1 MNRVG
6 KLGILVWALH
16 LALPMLGLWLLIAQP
31 QFDIHW
37 QHEPT
42 HFWLIAGFAAMNS
55 VLGAF
60 MSEAARRRADARLF
74 LVALAFLSSA
84 GFLLLHALA
93 TPTVLIPNRNT
104 GFVIATPVGLFVA
117 ALYGVASSLEFSPQ
131 RAHLIMRWQVFL
143 RGGLVLL
150 MLIWAVVS
158 LLNLPPLNAPI
169 AAEGAY
175 GELAALA
182 VAGIAIYSIAAL
194 RYYLIYRR
202 RPSVMLIAVITAF
215 ALLAESMIAIVV
227 ARNWNASWWLW
238 HIMMGIS
245 FGFVAYSAYVQY
257 RREGS
262 AAGLF
267 HSIYLEQTIAQIRA
281 EYTTALEALVGAF
294 RQQAENDAAP
304 PVRLA
309 AARLRERFDLTEGQT
324 EVLAQAAEALA
335 AEREQ
340 LQRLEA
346 LVAIGQASSVILEE
360 HDLLQQSLALTT
372 AAFRRDQIRI
382 GLLNDRQLRFLS
394 TAPSRSISPALAEV
408 RKQTLVKALRGE
420 PIVEAAVN
428 GGVLLALPLMVKR
441 HTVGVLEVVREHGQ
455 IADRDRWL
463 LRSLA
468 SQLSI
473 ALENVRLYRQIEA
486 LFRQYMAPSVATALL
501 ANPSQAALGGAITE
515 LTVLFADLRGFTAF
529 SERSSP
535 EQVVALLN
543 HYFGIATPLVLA
555 QGGTIDKYVG
565 DAMMALFNA
574 PVRQPDHALR
584 AVRAALAMQ
593 AAIEQ
598 IAADNPGWP
607 RFRIGINTGSALVG
621 NIGSAELRNFTA
633 IGDTVNLASR
643 LETSAESGQIV
654 IGAATYAH
662 IRDIAVVRELGGIAL
677 KGKATPVEAFVLLGL
692 RPTSVEHDAT
702 EEYRTSGAGGTSVD
716 QPSN

>member
-1 MNRVG
+1 MNRGG
-6 KLGILVWALH
+6 KIGILVWALH

-84 GFLLLHALA
+84 GFLLLHTLA
-93 TPTVLIPNRNT
+93 TPSVLIPNRNT

-131 RAHLIMRWQVFL
+131 RASLIMRWQGFL

-150 MLIWAVVS
+150 MLIWAAVS
-158 LLNLPPLNAPI
+158 LLNLPPLNAPV
-169 AAEGAY
+169 AAEVAY

-182 VAGIAIYSIAAL
+182 VAGVAIYSIAAL
-194 RYYLIYRR
+194 RYYRIYRR

-215 ALLAESMIAIVV
+215 ALLAESMVAIVL

-267 HSIYLEQTIAQIRA
+267 NSIYLEQTIAQIRA
-281 EYTTALEALVGAF
+281 EYTTALESLVGAF
-294 RQQAENDAAP
+294 RQQAESDAAP

-346 LVAIGQASSVILEE
+346 LVAIGQESSVILEE
-360 HDLLQQSLALTT
+360 HDLLLQSLALTT
-372 AAFRRDQIRI
+372 SAFRRDQIRI
-382 GLLNDRQLRFLS
+382 GVLNDRQLRFL
-394 TAPSRSISPALAEV
+394 TTDRSRAIDPAFAGV
-408 RKQTLVKALRGE
+408 RKQAVLKALRGE

-428 GGVLLALPLMVKR
+428 GV
-441 HTVGVLEVVREHGQ
+441 
-455 IADRDRWL
+455 
-463 LRSLA
+463 
-468 SQLSI
+468 
-473 ALENVRLYRQIEA
+473 
-486 LFRQYMAPSVATALL
+486 
-501 ANPSQAALGGAITE
+501 
-515 LTVLFADLRGFTAF
+515 
-529 SERSSP
+529 
-535 EQVVALLN
+535 
-543 HYFGIATPLVLA
+543 
-555 QGGTIDKYVG
+555 
-565 DAMMALFNA
+565 
-574 PVRQPDHALR
+574 
-584 AVRAALAMQ
+584 
-593 AAIEQ
+593 
-598 IAADNPGWP
+598 
-607 RFRIGINTGSALVG
+607 
-621 NIGSAELRNFTA
+621 
-633 IGDTVNLASR
+633 
-643 LETSAESGQIV
+643 
-654 IGAATYAH
+654 
-662 IRDIAVVRELGGIAL
+662 
-677 KGKATPVEAFVLLGL
+677 
-692 RPTSVEHDAT
+692 
-702 EEYRTSGAGGTSVD
+702 
-716 QPSN
+716 

>member
-1 MNRVG
+1 MNRAG
-6 KLGILVWALH
+6 KLGALVWGLH
-16 LALPMLGLWLLIAQP
+16 LALPLLGLWLLIAQP

-55 VLGAF
+55 VLGAL
-60 MSEAARRRADARLF
+60 MSEAARRRTDARLF

-104 GFVIATPVGLFVA
+104 GFVVATPVGLLVA
-117 ALYGVASSLEFSPQ
+117 ACYGAASSLEFSPE
-131 RAHLIMRWQVFL
+131 RARLIMRWQALL

-150 MLIWAVVS
+150 MLGWAIVS

-169 AAEGAY
+169 AAEVAY

-182 VAGIAIYSIAAL
+182 FAGVAIYSIAAL

-202 RPSVMLIAVITAF
+202 RPAVMLIAVITAF

-238 HIMMGIS
+238 HILMGVG

-262 AAGLF
+262 SAGLF
-267 HSIYLEQTIAQIRA
+267 NSIYLEQTIAQIRA
-281 EYTTALEALVGAF
+281 EYNTALEALVSAF
-294 RQQAENDAAP
+294 RQQAESDAAP
-304 PVRLA
+304 PIRLA
-309 AARLRERFDLTEGQT
+309 AAHLRERFDLTEGQT

-346 LVAIGQASSVILEE
+346 LVAIGQESSVILDER
-360 HDLLQQSLALTT
+360 DLLQRSLALTT
-372 AAFRRDQIRI
+372 EAFRRDQIRI
-382 GLLNDRQLRFLS
+382 GVLNDGQLRFL
-394 TAPSRSISPALAEV
+394 TTERSQSVGPAIAEV
-408 RKQTLVKALRGE
+408 RKQTLAKALRGA

-428 GGVLLALPLMVKR
+428 GGVLLALPLMVKS
-441 HTVGVLEVVREHGQ
+441 HTVGVLEVVREHGV

-473 ALENVRLYRQIEA
+473 TLENVRLYRQIEV

-515 LTVLFADLRGFTAF
+515 LTVLFADLRGFTSF

-535 EQVVALLN
+535 EQVVGLLN
-543 HYFGIATPLVLA
+543 RYFGIATPLVLA
-555 QGGTIDKYVG
+555 QGGTVDKFVG

-574 PVRQPDHALR
+574 PARQPDHALR
-584 AVRAALAMQ
+584 AARAALAMQ

-598 IAADNPGWP
+598 IAADNAGWP
-607 RFRIGINTGSALVG
+607 RFRIGINTGPALVG

-643 LETSAESGQIV
+643 LESSAESGQIV
-654 IGAATYAH
+654 IGAATYAQ
-662 IRDIAVVRELGGIAL
+662 IRDAAVVRPLGGIAV
-677 KGKATPVEAFVLLGL
+677 KGKAASVEAFVLLGL
-692 RPTSVEHDAT
+692 REAPVEHQ
-702 EEYRTSGAGGTSVD
+702 V
-716 QPSN
+716 

>member
-1 MNRVG
+1 MIGAEWKEALRMNRVG
-6 KLGILVWALH
+6 KLGALVWALH
-16 LALPMLGLWLLIAQP
+16 LALPLLGLWVLIAQP
-31 QFDIHW
+31 QIDIHW

-42 HFWLIAGFAAMNS
+42 HFWLIAGFAAVNS
-55 VLGAF
+55 VLGAL
-60 MSEAARRRADARLF
+60 MSEAARRRTDARLF

-104 GFVIATPVGLFVA
+104 GFVIATPVGLLVA
-117 ALYGVASSLEFSPQ
+117 ACYGAASSLEFSPE
-131 RAHLIMRWQVFL
+131 RAHLIMRWQGLL

-150 MLIWAVVS
+150 MLVWAVVS

-169 AAEGAY
+169 AAEVAY

-182 VAGIAIYSIAAL
+182 FAGVAIYSVAAL

-202 RPSVMLIAVITAF
+202 RPAVMLIAVITAF

-238 HIMMGIS
+238 HILMGIS
-245 FGFVAYSAYVQY
+245 FGFVAYSVYVQY

-267 HSIYLEQTIAQIRA
+267 NSIYLEQTIAQIRA
-281 EYTTALEALVGAF
+281 EYNTALEALVSAF
-294 RQQAENDAAP
+294 RQQAESDDAP

-346 LVAIGQASSVILEE
+346 LVAIGQESSVILEE
-360 HDLLQQSLALTT
+360 RDLLQQSLALTT
-372 AAFRRDQIRI
+372 EAFRRDQIRI
-382 GLLNDRQLRFLS
+382 GVLNDGQLGFL
-394 TAPSRSISPALAEV
+394 TTDRSQSVGAAVAEV
-408 RKQTLVKALRGE
+408 RKQTLAKALRGA
-420 PIVEAAVN
+420 PIAEAAVN
-428 GGVLLALPLMVKR
+428 GGVLLALPLMVKS
-441 HTVGVLEVVREHGQ
+441 HAVGVLEVAREHGQ
-455 IADRDRWL
+455 FADRDRWL

-473 ALENVRLYRQIEA
+473 TLENVRLYRQIEA

-501 ANPSQAALGGAITE
+501 ANPSQAALGGAITD
-515 LTVLFADLRGFTAF
+515 LTVLFADLRGFTSF

-543 HYFGIATPLVLA
+543 RYFGIATPLVLA
-555 QGGTIDKYVG
+555 QGGTVDKFVG

-574 PVRQPDHALR
+574 PARQPDHALR
-584 AVRAALAMQ
+584 AARAALAMQ

-598 IAADNPGWP
+598 IAADNAGWP
-607 RFRIGINTGSALVG
+607 RFRIGINTGPALVG

-654 IGAATYAH
+654 IGAATYAQIH
-662 IRDIAVVRELGGIAL
+662 DIAVVRPLGGIEV
-677 KGKATPVEAFVLLGL
+677 KGKAAPVEAFVLLGL
-692 RPTSVEHDAT
+692 REASTEH
-702 EEYRTSGAGGTSVD
+702 RV
-716 QPSN
+716 

>member
-1 MNRVG
+1 MIGAERKETLPMNRVG
-6 KLGILVWALH
+6 KLGALVWALH
-16 LALPMLGLWLLIAQP
+16 LALPLLGLWLLIARP

-42 HFWLIAGFAAMNS
+42 HFWLIAGFAAVNS
-55 VLGAF
+55 VLGAL
-60 MSEAARRRADARLF
+60 MSEAARRRTDARLF

-104 GFVIATPVGLFVA
+104 GFMIATPVGVLVA
-117 ALYGVASSLEFSPQ
+117 ACYAAASSLEFSPA
-131 RAHLIMRWQVFL
+131 RASLIMRWQALL

-150 MLIWAVVS
+150 MLGWAVVS

-169 AAEGAY
+169 AAEVAY
-175 GELAALA
+175 GPLAALA
-182 VAGIAIYSIAAL
+182 IAGVAIYSIAAL

-202 RPSVMLIAVITAF
+202 RPAVMLIAVITAF

-227 ARNWNASWWLW
+227 APNWNASWWLW
-238 HIMMGIS
+238 HILMGIG

-267 HSIYLEQTIAQIRA
+267 NSIYLEQTIAQIRA
-281 EYTTALEALVGAF
+281 EYNTALEALVSAF
-294 RQQAENDAAP
+294 RQQAESDAAP

-346 LVAIGQASSVILEE
+346 LVAIGQESSVILEE
-360 HDLLQQSLALTT
+360 RDLLRQSLALTT
-372 AAFRRDQIRI
+372 EAFRRDQIRI
-382 GLLNDRQLRFLS
+382 GVLNDGQLSFL
-394 TAPSRSISPALAEV
+394 TTDRSQSVGPAVAEV
-408 RKQTLVKALRGE
+408 RKQTLAKALRGA
-420 PIVEAAVN
+420 PIVEAAVG
-428 GGVLLALPLMVKR
+428 GGVLLALPLMVKS
-441 HTVGVLEVVREHGQ
+441 HAVGVLEVVREQGQ

-468 SQLSI
+468 SQLSM

-515 LTVLFADLRGFTAF
+515 LTVLFADLRGFTSF

-543 HYFGIATPLVLA
+543 RYFGIATPLVLA
-555 QGGTIDKYVG
+555 EGGTVDKFVG
-565 DAMMALFNA
+565 DAMMVLFNA
-574 PVRQPDHALR
+574 PARQPDHALR
-584 AVRAALAMQ
+584 AARAALAMQ

-598 IAADNPGWP
+598 IAADNAGWP
-607 RFRIGINTGSALVG
+607 RFRIGINTGPALVG

-643 LETSAESGQIV
+643 LETSAASGQIV
-654 IGAATYAH
+654 IGAATYAQ
-662 IRDIAVVRELGGIAL
+662 IRDFAVVRPLGGIEV
-677 KGKATPVEAFVLLGL
+677 KGKTAPVEAFVLLGL
-692 RPTSVEHDAT
+692 REASP
-702 EEYRTSGAGGTSVD
+702 EYHV
-716 QPSN
+716 

>member
-1 MNRVG
+1 MKRVG
-6 KLGILVWALH
+6 KLGVLVWALH

-37 QHEPT
+37 QHESA

-117 ALYGVASSLEFSPQ
+117 AVYGAASSLEFSPQ
-131 RAHLIMRWQVFL
+131 RASLIMRWQIFL

-150 MLIWAVVS
+150 MLIWAAVS

-169 AAEGAY
+169 AAETAY

-182 VAGIAIYSIAAL
+182 VAGVVIYSIAAL

-202 RPSVMLIAVITAF
+202 RPSVILIAVITAF
-215 ALLAESMIAIVV
+215 ALLAESMVAIVV

-267 HSIYLEQTIAQIRA
+267 NSIYLEQTIAQIRA
-281 EYTTALEALVGAF
+281 EYTTALEELVGAF
-294 RQQAENDAAP
+294 RQQAESDAAP

-309 AARLRERFDLTEGQT
+309 AAHLRERFDLTEGQT

-346 LVAIGQASSVILEE
+346 LVAIGQTSSVILDE

-382 GLLNDRQLRFLS
+382 GVLNDRQLRFL
-394 TAPSRSISPALAEV
+394 TTDRSRAVDSAVAEV
-408 RKQTLVKALRGE
+408 RKQALLTALHGQ

-428 GGVLLALPLMVKR
+428 GGVLMVLPLMVKR
-441 HTVGVLEVVREHGQ
+441 HTVGVLEVMREHGQ

-473 ALENVRLYRQIEA
+473 TLENVRLYRQIEG
-486 LFRQYMAPSVATALL
+486 LFRQYMAPSVATTLL

-515 LTVLFADLRGFTAF
+515 LTVLFADLRGFTSF

-535 EQVVALLN
+535 EEVVALLN
-543 HYFGIATPLVLA
+543 KYFGIATPLVLA
-555 QGGTIDKYVG
+555 QGGTVDKFVG

-598 IAADNPGWP
+598 IAAANVGWP

-654 IGAATYAH
+654 IGAATYAQ
-662 IRDIAVVRELGGIAL
+662 IRDIAVVRELGGIAV
-677 KGKATPVEAFVLLGL
+677 KGKAAPVEAFVLLGL
-692 RPTSVEHDAT
+692 RQGSAEPEAAEYGRRDA
-702 EEYRTSGAGGTSVD
+702 D
-716 QPSN
+716 QSSS

>member
-6 KLGILVWALH
+6 KLGALVWALH
-16 LALPMLGLWLLIAQP
+16 LALPLLGLWLLIAQP

-55 VLGAF
+55 VLGAL
-60 MSEAARRRADARLF
+60 MSEAARRRTDARLF

-104 GFVIATPVGLFVA
+104 GFVVATPVGLLVA
-117 ALYGVASSLEFSPQ
+117 ACYGAASSLEFSPE
-131 RAHLIMRWQVFL
+131 RARLIMRWQALL

-150 MLIWAVVS
+150 MLGWAIVS

-169 AAEGAY
+169 AAEVAY

-182 VAGIAIYSIAAL
+182 FAGVAIYSIAAL

-202 RPSVMLIAVITAF
+202 RPAVMLIAVITAF

-238 HIMMGIS
+238 HILMGVG

-262 AAGLF
+262 SAGLF
-267 HSIYLEQTIAQIRA
+267 NSIYLEQTIAQIRA
-281 EYTTALEALVGAF
+281 EYNTALEALVSAF
-294 RQQAENDAAP
+294 RQQAESDAAP
-304 PVRLA
+304 PIRLA
-309 AARLRERFDLTEGQT
+309 AAHLRERFDLTEGQT

-346 LVAIGQASSVILEE
+346 LVAIGQESSVILDER
-360 HDLLQQSLALTT
+360 DLLQRSLALTT
-372 AAFRRDQIRI
+372 EAFRRDQIRI
-382 GLLNDRQLRFLS
+382 GVLNDGQLRFL
-394 TAPSRSISPALAEV
+394 TTERSQSVGPAIAEV
-408 RKQTLVKALRGE
+408 RKQTLAKALRGA

-428 GGVLLALPLMVKR
+428 GGVLLALPLMVKS
-441 HTVGVLEVVREHGQ
+441 HTVGVLEVVREHGV

-473 ALENVRLYRQIEA
+473 TLENVRLYRQIEV

-515 LTVLFADLRGFTAF
+515 LTVLFADLRGFTSF

-535 EQVVALLN
+535 EQVVGLLN
-543 HYFGIATPLVLA
+543 RYFGIATPLVLA
-555 QGGTIDKYVG
+555 QGGTVDKFVG

-574 PVRQPDHALR
+574 PARQPDHALR
-584 AVRAALAMQ
+584 AARAALAMQ

-598 IAADNPGWP
+598 IAADNAGWP
-607 RFRIGINTGSALVG
+607 RFRIGINTGPALVG

-643 LETSAESGQIV
+643 LESSAESGQIV
-654 IGAATYAH
+654 IGAATYAQ
-662 IRDIAVVRELGGIAL
+662 IRDAAVVRPLGGIAV
-677 KGKATPVEAFVLLGL
+677 KGKAASVEAFVLLGL
-692 RPTSVEHDAT
+692 REAPVEHQ
-702 EEYRTSGAGGTSVD
+702 V
-716 QPSN
+716 

>member
-6 KLGILVWALH
+6 KLGVLVWMLH

-37 QHEPT
+37 QHEPA
-42 HFWLIAGFAAMNS
+42 HFWLIAGFAALNS

-93 TPTVLIPNRNT
+93 TPTVLIPNRNA
-104 GFVIATPVGLFVA
+104 GFVIATPVGLLVA
-117 ALYGVASSLEFSPQ
+117 ACYGAASSLEFSPQ
-131 RAHLIMRWQVFL
+131 RASLIMRWQALL

-150 MLIWAVVS
+150 MLAWAAVS

-169 AAEGAY
+169 AAEVAY

-182 VAGIAIYSIAAL
+182 VAGIALYSIAAL
-194 RYYLIYRR
+194 RYYLIYRQ
-202 RPSVMLIAVITAF
+202 RPSVMLIAMITAF
-215 ALLAESMIAIVV
+215 ALLAESMAAIVV

-238 HIMMGIS
+238 HILMGIS

-267 HSIYLEQTIAQIRA
+267 NSIYLEQTIAQIRA
-281 EYTTALEALVGAF
+281 EYNTALEELVGAF
-294 RQQAENDAAP
+294 HQQAENDAAP

-309 AARLRERFDLTEGQT
+309 AAHLRERFDLTEGQT

-346 LVAIGQASSVILEE
+346 LVAIGQESSVIIDEQE
-360 HDLLQQSLALTT
+360 LLQQSLALTT

-382 GLLNDRQLRFLS
+382 GVLNDRQLRFL
-394 TAPSRSISPALAEV
+394 TTERNRAIDPALAEV
-408 RKQTLVKALRGE
+408 RKQTLAKALRGE
-420 PIVEAAVN
+420 PIAEAAVN
-428 GGVLLALPLMVKR
+428 GKVLLALPLMVKS
-441 HTVGVLEVVREHGQ
+441 HAVGALEVVREHGQ

-473 ALENVRLYRQIEA
+473 ALENARLYRQIEG
-486 LFRQYMAPSVATALL
+486 LFRQYMAPSVATTLL

-515 LTVLFADLRGFTAF
+515 LTVLFADLRGFTSF

-535 EQVVALLN
+535 QEVVALLN
-543 HYFGIATPLVLA
+543 RYFGIATPLVLA
-555 QGGTIDKYVG
+555 EGGTVDKFVG

-584 AVRAALAMQ
+584 AVRSALAMQ

-598 IAADNPGWP
+598 IAAANTGWP
-607 RFRIGINTGSALVG
+607 RFRIGINTGPALVG

-643 LETSAESGQIV
+643 LEASAESGQIV

-662 IRDIAVVRELGGIAL
+662 IRDIAVVRELGGITV
-677 KGKATPVEAFVLLGL
+677 KGKAAPVEAFVLLGL
-692 RPTSVEHDAT
+692 R
-702 EEYRTSGAGGTSVD
+702 RTTAEQANGED
-716 QPSN
+716 

>member
-6 KLGILVWALH
+6 KLGALVWALH
-16 LALPMLGLWLLIAQP
+16 LALPLLGLWLLIAQP

-74 LVALAFLSSA
+74 LVALASLSSA

-227 ARNWNASWWLW
+227 AKNWNASWWLW
-238 HIMMGIS
+238 HILMGIS

-262 AAGLF
+262 SAGLF
-267 HSIYLEQTIAQIRA
+267 NSIYLEQTIAQIRA
-281 EYTTALEALVGAF
+281 EYNTALEALVSAF
-294 RQQAENDAAP
+294 RQQAESDAAP
-304 PVRLA
+304 PIRLA
-309 AARLRERFDLTEGQT
+309 AAHLRERFDLTEGQT

-346 LVAIGQASSVILEE
+346 LVAIGQESSVILDER
-360 HDLLQQSLALTT
+360 DLLQRSLALTT
-372 AAFRRDQIRI
+372 EAFRRDQIRI
-382 GLLNDRQLRFLS
+382 GVLNDGQLRFL
-394 TAPSRSISPALAEV
+394 TTERSQSVGPAIAEV
-408 RKQTLVKALRGE
+408 RKQTLAKALRGA

-428 GGVLLALPLMVKR
+428 GGVLLALPLMVKS
-441 HTVGVLEVVREHGQ
+441 HTVGVLEVVREHGV

-473 ALENVRLYRQIEA
+473 TLENVRLYRQIEV
-486 LFRQYMAPSVATALL
+486 LFRQYMAPSVAT
-501 ANPSQAALGGAITE
+501 
-515 LTVLFADLRGFTAF
+515 
-529 SERSSP
+529 
-535 EQVVALLN
+535 
-543 HYFGIATPLVLA
+543 
-555 QGGTIDKYVG
+555 
-565 DAMMALFNA
+565 
-574 PVRQPDHALR
+574 
-584 AVRAALAMQ
+584 AALAMQ

-598 IAADNPGWP
+598 IAADNAGWP
-607 RFRIGINTGSALVG
+607 RFRIGINTGPALVG

-643 LETSAESGQIV
+643 LESSAESGQIV
-654 IGAATYAH
+654 NGAATYAQ
-662 IRDIAVVRELGGIAL
+662 IRDAAVVRPLGGIAV
-677 KGKATPVEAFVLLGL
+677 KGKAASVEAFVLLGL
-692 RPTSVEHDAT
+692 REAPVEHQ
-702 EEYRTSGAGGTSVD
+702 V
-716 QPSN
+716 

>member
-1 MNRVG
+1 M
-6 KLGILVWALH
+6 
-16 LALPMLGLWLLIAQP
+16 ALPLLGLWLLIAQP
-31 QFDIHW
+31 QFDVHW

-42 HFWLIAGFAAMNS
+42 HFWLIAGFAAINS
-55 VLGAF
+55 ALGVL

-104 GFVIATPVGLFVA
+104 GFVIATPVGLLVA
-117 ALYGVASSLEFSPQ
+117 AVYSLASSFDFSPE
-131 RAHLIMRWQVFL
+131 RAGLIMRWQGVL

-150 MLIWAVVS
+150 MLGWAAVS

-169 AAEGAY
+169 AAEAAY

-182 VAGIAIYSIAAL
+182 FAGVALYGVAAL
-194 RYYLIYRR
+194 RYYQIYRR

-215 ALLAESMIAIVV
+215 ALLAESMIAIMV
-227 ARNWNASWWLW
+227 APNWNASWWLW
-238 HIMMGIS
+238 HILMGIS
-245 FGFVAYSAYVQY
+245 FAFVAYSAYVQY
-257 RREGS
+257 QREGS

-267 HSIYLEQTIAQIRA
+267 NSIYLEQTIAQIRA

-294 RQQAENDAAP
+294 RQQAESEAAP

-309 AARLRERFDLTEGQT
+309 AARLRERFDLSEGQT

-346 LVAIGQASSVILEE
+346 LVAIGQESSVILDER
-360 HDLLQQSLALTT
+360 DLLQQSLALTSG
-372 AAFRRDQIRI
+372 AFRRDQIRI
-382 GLLNDRQLRFLS
+382 GVLNDGRLRFL
-394 TAPSRSISPALAEV
+394 TTQRSQPIELEVAEV
-408 RKQTLVKALRGE
+408 RKKTLAEALRGT
-420 PIVEAAVN
+420 PIVEAAVGA
-428 GGVLLALPLMVKR
+428 GGLLALPLMVKG
-441 HTVGVLEVVREHGQ
+441 HTVGVLEVVRERGQ
-455 IADRDRWL
+455 FADRDRWL

-473 ALENVRLYRQIEA
+473 ALENARLYRQIEG

-501 ANPSQAALGGAITE
+501 ANPSQAALGGAIAE
-515 LTVLFADLRGFTAF
+515 VSVLFADLRGFTSF

-535 EQVVALLN
+535 EQVVELLN
-543 HYFGIATPLVLA
+543 RYFGIAAPLVLA
-555 QGGTIDKYVG
+555 QGGTVDKFVG

-574 PVRQPDHALR
+574 PARQPDHALR

-593 AAIEQ
+593 AAIER
-598 IAADNPGWP
+598 IAAANPGWP
-607 RFRIGINTGSALVG
+607 RFRIGVNTGPALVG

-654 IGAATYAH
+654 IGAATYAQ
-662 IRDIAVVRELGGIAL
+662 IREIAVVRELGGITV
-677 KGKATPVEAFVLLGL
+677 KGKAAPIEAYVLLGL
-692 RPTSVEHDAT
+692 REAPVEHRA
-702 EEYRTSGAGGTSVD
+702 
-716 QPSN
+716 

>member
-6 KLGILVWALH
+6 KLGVLVWVLH

-31 QFDIHW
+31 QFDVHW

-42 HFWLIAGFAAMNS
+42 HFWLIAGFALMNS

-104 GFVIATPVGLFVA
+104 GFIIATPVGLFVA
-117 ALYGVASSLEFSPQ
+117 SLYGLASSLEFSPQ
-131 RAHLIMRWQVFL
+131 RASLIMRWQVFL

-150 MLIWAVVS
+150 MLIWAAIS
-158 LLNLPPLNAPI
+158 LFNLPPLNQPI
-169 AAEGAY
+169 ATEVAY

-182 VAGIAIYSIAAL
+182 VAGVAIYSVAAL

-202 RPSVMLIAVITAF
+202 RPSVILIAIITAF
-215 ALLAESMIAIVV
+215 ALLAESMVAIVV

-238 HIMMGIS
+238 HIMMGVS

-267 HSIYLEQTIAQIRA
+267 NSIYLEQTIAQIRA
-281 EYTTALEALVGAF
+281 EYTTALESLVGAF
-294 RQQAENDAAP
+294 REQAESDDAP
-304 PVRLA
+304 PMRLA

-346 LVAIGQASSVILEE
+346 LVAIGQESSVILEE

-382 GLLNDRQLRFLS
+382 GVLNDRQLRFLA
-394 TAPSRSISPALAEV
+394 TDRSQPIDPALAEV
-408 RKQTLVKALRGE
+408 RKRILAKALRGE
-420 PIVEAAVN
+420 PIVEASVN
-428 GGVLLALPLMVKR
+428 GGVLLALPLMVKG
-441 HTVGVLEVVREHGQ
+441 HSVGVLEIVREHGQ

-473 ALENVRLYRQIEA
+473 TLENVRLYRQIEG
-486 LFRQYMAPSVATALL
+486 LFRQYRAPSVATTLL

-515 LTVLFADLRGFTAF
+515 LTVLFADLRGFTSF

-543 HYFGIATPLVLA
+543 RYFGIATPLVLA
-555 QGGTIDKYVG
+555 EGGTVDKFVG

-598 IAADNPGWP
+598 IAIDNPGWP
-607 RFRIGINTGSALVG
+607 RFRIGINTGPALVG

-654 IGAATYAH
+654 IGAATYAQV
-662 IRDIAVVRELGGIAL
+662 RDIAVVSDLGGIAV
-677 KGKATPVEAFVLLGL
+677 KGKAEPVEAFVLLGL
-692 RPTSVEHDAT
+692 REPLAEHHGQA
-702 EEYRTSGAGGTSVD
+702 GARGSAEASVD
-716 QPSN
+716 LPSS

>member
-1 MNRVG
+1 
-6 KLGILVWALH
+6 
-16 LALPMLGLWLLIAQP
+16 
-31 QFDIHW
+31 
-37 QHEPT
+37 
-42 HFWLIAGFAAMNS
+42 
-55 VLGAF
+55 
-60 MSEAARRRADARLF
+60 
-74 LVALAFLSSA
+74 
-84 GFLLLHALA
+84 
-93 TPTVLIPNRNT
+93 VLIPNRNT
-104 GFVIATPVGLFVA
+104 GFVIATPVGLLVA
-117 ALYGVASSLEFSPQ
+117 AIYSLASSFDFTPE
-131 RAHLIMRWQVFL
+131 RARQIMRWQAFL

-150 MLIWAVVS
+150 MLGWAAVS

-169 AAEGAY
+169 AAEVAY

-182 VAGIAIYSIAAL
+182 FAGVALYGAAAL
-194 RYYLIYRR
+194 RYYRIYRR
-202 RPSVMLIAVITAF
+202 RPAVMLIAIITAF
-215 ALLAESMIAIVV
+215 ALLAESLIAIVV

-257 RREGS
+257 QREGS

-267 HSIYLEQTIAQIRA
+267 NSIYLEQTIAQIRA
-281 EYTTALEALVGAF
+281 EYTTALEALVSAF
-294 RQQAENDAAP
+294 RQQSESDAAP

-309 AARLRERFDLTEGQT
+309 AARLRDRFDLSEGQT

-346 LVAIGQASSVILEE
+346 LVAIGQESSVILEE
-360 HDLLQQSLALTT
+360 RDLLQQSLALTT
-372 AAFRRDQIRI
+372 EAFRRDQIRI
-382 GLLNDRQLRFLS
+382 GVLNDGQLRFL
-394 TAPSRSISPALAEV
+394 TGQRGQPSGLAVPEAHKQALAA
-408 RKQTLVKALRGE
+408 ALRGT
-420 PIVEAAVN
+420 PIVEAAI
-428 GGVLLALPLMVKR
+428 GGGALLALPLMVKR
-441 HTVGVLEVVREHGQ
+441 HTIGVLEVVRERGSF
-455 IADRDRWL
+455 ADRDRWL

-473 ALENVRLYRQIEA
+473 TLENARLYRQIEG

-535 EQVVALLN
+535 EQVVELLN
-543 HYFGIATPLVLA
+543 RYFGIATPLVLA
-555 QGGTIDKYVG
+555 EGGTVDKFVG

-593 AAIEQ
+593 AAIER
-598 IAADNPGWP
+598 IAAEHAGWP
-607 RFRIGINTGSALVG
+607 RFRIGVNTGPALVG

-654 IGAATYAH
+654 IGAATYAQ
-662 IRDIAVVRELGGIAL
+662 IRDIAVVRQLGDITV
-677 KGKATPVEAFVLLGL
+677 KGKAAPVEAYVLLGL
-692 RPTSVEHDAT
+692 REAPVEQQ
-702 EEYRTSGAGGTSVD
+702 V
-716 QPSN
+716 

>member
-1 MNRVG
+1 MNRAG
-6 KLGILVWALH
+6 KLGALVWGLH
-16 LALPMLGLWLLIAQP
+16 LALPLLGLWLLIAQP

-55 VLGAF
+55 VLGAL
-60 MSEAARRRADARLF
+60 MSEAARRRTDARLF

-104 GFVIATPVGLFVA
+104 GFVVATPVGLLVA
-117 ALYGVASSLEFSPQ
+117 ACYGAASSLEFSPE
-131 RAHLIMRWQVFL
+131 RARLIMRWQALL

-150 MLIWAVVS
+150 MLGWAIVS

-169 AAEGAY
+169 AAEVAY

-182 VAGIAIYSIAAL
+182 FAGVAIYSIAAL

-202 RPSVMLIAVITAF
+202 RPAVMLIAVITAF

-238 HIMMGIS
+238 HILMGVG

-262 AAGLF
+262 SAGLF
-267 HSIYLEQTIAQIRA
+267 NSIYLEQTIAQIRA
-281 EYTTALEALVGAF
+281 EYNTALEALVSAF
-294 RQQAENDAAP
+294 RQQAESDAAP
-304 PVRLA
+304 PIRLA
-309 AARLRERFDLTEGQT
+309 AAHLRERFDLTEGQT

-346 LVAIGQASSVILEE
+346 LVAIGQESSVILDER
-360 HDLLQQSLALTT
+360 DLLQRSLALTT
-372 AAFRRDQIRI
+372 EAFRRDQIRI
-382 GLLNDRQLRFLS
+382 GVLNDGQLRFL
-394 TAPSRSISPALAEV
+394 TTERSQSVGPAIAEV
-408 RKQTLVKALRGE
+408 RKQTLAKALRGA

-428 GGVLLALPLMVKR
+428 GGVLLALPLMVKS
-441 HTVGVLEVVREHGQ
+441 HTVGVLEVVREHGV

-473 ALENVRLYRQIEA
+473 TLENVRLYRQIEV

-515 LTVLFADLRGFTAF
+515 LTVLFADLRGFTSF

-535 EQVVALLN
+535 EQVVGLLN
-543 HYFGIATPLVLA
+543 RYFGIATPLVLA
-555 QGGTIDKYVG
+555 QGGTVDKFVG

-574 PVRQPDHALR
+574 PARQPDHALR
-584 AVRAALAMQ
+584 AARAALAMQ

-598 IAADNPGWP
+598 LAADNAGWP
-607 RFRIGINTGSALVG
+607 RFRIGINTGPALVG

-643 LETSAESGQIV
+643 LESSAESGQIV
-654 IGAATYAH
+654 IGAATYAQ
-662 IRDIAVVRELGGIAL
+662 IRDAAVVRPLGGIAV
-677 KGKATPVEAFVLLGL
+677 KGKAASVEAFVLLGL
-692 RPTSVEHDAT
+692 REAPVEHQ
-702 EEYRTSGAGGTSVD
+702 V
-716 QPSN
+716 

>member
-1 MNRVG
+1 MNRAG
-6 KLGILVWALH
+6 KLGALVWGLH
-16 LALPMLGLWLLIAQP
+16 LALPLLGLWLLIAQP

-55 VLGAF
+55 VLGAL
-60 MSEAARRRADARLF
+60 MSEAARRRTDARLF

-104 GFVIATPVGLFVA
+104 GFVVATPVGLLVA
-117 ALYGVASSLEFSPQ
+117 ACYGAASSLEFSPE
-131 RAHLIMRWQVFL
+131 RARLIMRWQALL

-150 MLIWAVVS
+150 MLGWAIVS

-169 AAEGAY
+169 AAEVAY

-182 VAGIAIYSIAAL
+182 FAGVAIYSIAAL

-202 RPSVMLIAVITAF
+202 RPAVMLIAVITAF

-238 HIMMGIS
+238 HILMGVG

-262 AAGLF
+262 SAGLF
-267 HSIYLEQTIAQIRA
+267 NSIYLEQTIAQIRA
-281 EYTTALEALVGAF
+281 EYNTALEALVSAF
-294 RQQAENDAAP
+294 RQQAESDAAP
-304 PVRLA
+304 PIRLA
-309 AARLRERFDLTEGQT
+309 AAHLRERFDLTEGQT

-346 LVAIGQASSVILEE
+346 LVAIGQESSVILDER
-360 HDLLQQSLALTT
+360 DLLQRSLALTT
-372 AAFRRDQIRI
+372 EAFRRDQIRI
-382 GLLNDRQLRFLS
+382 GVLNDGQLRFL
-394 TAPSRSISPALAEV
+394 TTERSQSVGPAIAEV
-408 RKQTLVKALRGE
+408 RKQTLAKALRGA

-428 GGVLLALPLMVKR
+428 GGVLLALPLMVKS
-441 HTVGVLEVVREHGQ
+441 HTVGVLEVVREHGV

-473 ALENVRLYRQIEA
+473 TLENVRLYRQIEV

-515 LTVLFADLRGFTAF
+515 LTVLFADLRGFTSF

-535 EQVVALLN
+535 EQVVGLLN
-543 HYFGIATPLVLA
+543 RYFGIATPLVLA
-555 QGGTIDKYVG
+555 QGGTVDKFVG

-574 PVRQPDHALR
+574 PARQPDHALR
-584 AVRAALAMQ
+584 AARAALAMQ

-598 IAADNPGWP
+598 IAADNAGWP
-607 RFRIGINTGSALVG
+607 RFRIGINTGPALVG

-643 LETSAESGQIV
+643 LESSAESGQIV
-654 IGAATYAH
+654 IGAATYAQ
-662 IRDIAVVRELGGIAL
+662 IRNAAVVRPLGGIAV
-677 KGKATPVEAFVLLGL
+677 KGKAASVEAFVLLGL
-692 RPTSVEHDAT
+692 REAPVEHQ
-702 EEYRTSGAGGTSVD
+702 V
-716 QPSN
+716 

>member
-42 HFWLIAGFAAMNS
+42 HFWLIAGFAAINS
-55 VLGAF
+55 VLGTF

-74 LVALAFLSSA
+74 FVALAFLSSA

-93 TPTVLIPNRNT
+93 TPTVLIPNRNA
-104 GFVIATPVGLFVA
+104 GFIIATPVGLFVA
-117 ALYGVASSLEFSPQ
+117 ALFAVASSLEFSPQ
-131 RAHLIMRWQVFL
+131 RANLIMRWQVFL
-143 RGGLVLL
+143 RGGLLLL
-150 MLIWAVVS
+150 MLIWAAIS

-169 AAEGAY
+169 AAESAY
-175 GELAALA
+175 GELAVLA

-202 RPSVMLIAVITAF
+202 RRSVMLIAVITAF

-238 HIMMGIS
+238 HLMMGIS

-267 HSIYLEQTIAQIRA
+267 NSIYLEQTIAQIRA

-294 RQQAENDAAP
+294 RQQAESDAAP

-382 GLLNDRQLRFLS
+382 GVLNDRQLRFL
-394 TAPSRSISPALAEV
+394 TTDRSRAIDPAVAEV
-408 RKQTLVKALRGE
+408 RRQTVVKALRGE

-428 GGVLLALPLMVKR
+428 GVVLLALPLIVKR
-441 HTVGVLEVVREHGQ
+441 HTVGVLEVVREHGP

-463 LRSLA
+463 LRSFA
-468 SQLSI
+468 TQLSI

-486 LFRQYMAPSVATALL
+486 LFRQYMAPSVATTLL

-535 EQVVALLN
+535 EEVVALLN

-555 QGGTIDKYVG
+555 EGGTVDKFVG

-598 IAADNPGWP
+598 IAADNAGWP

-662 IRDIAVVRELGGIAL
+662 IRDIAVVRELGGIAV
-677 KGKATPVEAFVLLGL
+677 KGKAAPVEAFVLLGL
-692 RPTSVEHDAT
+692 RQPSVEPDAAD
-702 EEYRTSGAGGTSVD
+702 EYRARGAGGASVD
-716 QPSN
+716 HPSS

>member
-1 MNRVG
+1 MYRVG

-16 LALPMLGLWLLIAQP
+16 LALPLLGLWLLIAQP

-37 QHEPT
+37 QHEPA
-42 HFWLIAGFAAMNS
+42 HFWLIAVFAAMNS
-55 VLGAF
+55 VLGAL

-93 TPTVLIPNRNT
+93 TPTLLIPNRNT
-104 GFVIATPVGLFVA
+104 GFIIATPVGLVIA
-117 ALYGVASSLEFSPQ
+117 AVYGLVSSLDFSPQ
-131 RAHLIMRWQVFL
+131 RAGLIMRWQAFL

-150 MLIWAVVS
+150 MLGWAAVS

-169 AAEGAY
+169 AAETAA
-175 GELAALA
+175 GELSALA
-182 VAGIAIYSIAAL
+182 LAGVAIYSIAAL

-202 RPSVMLIAVITAF
+202 RPAVMLIAVITAF
-215 ALLAESMIAIVV
+215 ALLAESLIAIVV

-238 HIMMGIS
+238 HILMGVS

-267 HSIYLEQTIAQIRA
+267 NSIYLEQTIAQIRA
-281 EYTTALEALVGAF
+281 EYNTALEALVDAF
-294 RQQAENDAAP
+294 RQQAESDAAP

-309 AARLRERFDLTEGQT
+309 AARMRERFDLTEGQT

-346 LVAIGQASSVILEE
+346 LVAIGQESSVILEE
-360 HDLLQQSLALTT
+360 RDLLQQSLVLT
-372 AAFRRDQIRI
+372 AEAFRRDQIRI
-382 GLLNDRQLRFLS
+382 GVLDEGRLRFLATS
-394 TAPSRSISPALAEV
+394 PSQSIDPAAAEL
-408 RKQTLVKALRGE
+408 RKQTLAKALRGA
-420 PIVEAAVN
+420 PIVEAALD
-428 GGVLLALPLMVKR
+428 GGVLLALPLMVKS
-441 HTVGVLEVVREHGQ
+441 HAVGVLEVVRAHGP
-455 IADRDRWL
+455 IAERDRWL

-515 LTVLFADLRGFTAF
+515 VTVLFADLRGFTAF

-543 HYFGIATPLVLA
+543 RYFGIATPIVLA
-555 QGGTIDKYVG
+555 EGGTVDKFVG

-574 PVRQPDHALR
+574 PVRQADHALR

-598 IAADNPGWP
+598 IAADNAGWP
-607 RFRIGINTGSALVG
+607 RFRIGINSGPALVG

-662 IRDIAVVRELGGIAL
+662 IRDIAAVRRLGGITV
-677 KGKATPVEAFVLLGL
+677 KGKAAPVEAFVLLGL
-692 RPTSVEHDAT
+692 REALADQRAGDESSNA
-702 EEYRTSGAGGTSVD
+702 GAD
-716 QPSN
+716 RPSA